1 MAAKRQIAP
10 DPMIGVLVIG
20 LIALGFSA
28 PKAEWRAS
36 TSGPTLRPPLRCT
49 YVIYQD
55 NTCLGAVFL
64 DGPAERST
72 VLAARGIAPNAPAP
86 GPKQVLPCET
96 CLKVDTVR
104 GSVRCEPMKG
114 RQRLIL
120 GRPIDLNRADK
131 DDLTAIRG
139 IGPKLSER
147 IINLRRSLGH
157 FSTVEDLAAVPG
169 LGPKRM
175 NAIRPL
181 VEVRSPAARRESVCP
196 GRSLSP

>member
-1 MAAKRQIAP
+1 MAGMRQIAP
-10 DPMIGVLVIG
+10 DPIIGVLVIG

-28 PKAEWRAS
+28 PMAEWRAS
-36 TSGPTLRPPLRCT
+36 TRAPALRPPLRCT
-49 YVIYQD
+49 YLIYQD
-55 NTCLGAVFL
+55 NACLGSVFL

-86 GPKQVLPCET
+86 GSKQVLPCET
-96 CLKVDTVR
+96 CLQLDTVR
-104 GSVRCEPMKG
+104 GTVRCEPMKG
-114 RQRLIL
+114 RHVVIL
-120 GRPIDLNRADK
+120 GRPIDLNRADQH
-131 DDLTAIRG
+131 DLTAIQG

-147 IINLRRSLGH
+147 IINYRRSLGR
-157 FSTVEDLAAVPG
+157 FSSVEDLAAIPG

-181 VEVRSPAARRESVCP
+181 VEVGSPEARRESVRP